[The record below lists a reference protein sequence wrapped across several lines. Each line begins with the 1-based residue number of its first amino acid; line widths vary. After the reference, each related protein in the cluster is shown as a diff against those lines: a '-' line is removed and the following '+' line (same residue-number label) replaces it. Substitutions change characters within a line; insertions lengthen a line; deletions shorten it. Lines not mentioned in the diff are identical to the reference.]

1 MRREQGPR
9 AGSLLLILFLSF
21 MVALCVA
28 KPIPK
33 KPGHFKVSVIGRP
46 HVTTNGLSEVQ
57 RAYVKHGIKP
67 ISIPESDLD
76 SDLVLL
82 SSNELPATLSRRA
95 EEEPE
100 YGVVTNEPTA
110 HDVQYLSPVTVG
122 GQKLMLNLDTGS
134 TDA

>member
-9 AGSLLLILFLSF
+9 VGGLLLILFLSF

-28 KPIPK
+28 KPISK

-57 RAYVKHGIKP
+57 RAYAKHGIKP

-82 SSNELPATLSRRA
+82 SSNESPAGVSRRA
-95 EEEPE
+95 EESE
-100 YGVVTNEPTA
+100 YGVVTNEPTTY
-110 HDVQYLSPVTVG
+110 DIQYLSPVTVG
-122 GQKLMLNLDTGS
+122 GQELMLNLDTGS